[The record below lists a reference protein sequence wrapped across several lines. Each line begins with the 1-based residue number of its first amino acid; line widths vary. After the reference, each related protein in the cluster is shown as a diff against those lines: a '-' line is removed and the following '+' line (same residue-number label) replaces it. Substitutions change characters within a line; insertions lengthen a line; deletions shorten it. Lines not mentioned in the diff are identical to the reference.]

1 MAAEACSFMAAFIAS
16 ALVTQDRASAAQF
29 LDKFVDGYLTLLRD
43 EIADFNAGQLLSETS
58 SSSIKAKE
66 TMVRLLES
74 SEPEGSTERCWNWR
88 VGADTSLGVEA
99 TLANR
104 GRSYNGYPVSAEYF
118 GSFSLDGLAMAL
130 YCLY

>member
-1 MAAEACSFMAAFIAS
+1 MRLSAVPLFFAYCDVSAVRKEAYASSLSTHPGAMAAEACSFMAAFIAS

-43 EIADFNAGQLLSETS
+43 ETTDFNTGQLLSETS

-74 SEPEGSTERCWNWR
+74 SEPEGSTER
-88 VGADTSLGVEA
+88 
-99 TLANR
+99 
-104 GRSYNGYPVSAEYF
+104 
-118 GSFSLDGLAMAL
+118 
-130 YCLY
+130 